1 MLDENGLPEGF
12 DLENLTES
20 QILQLR
26 AQGFEI
32 EEDDGEEVEAEVEVE
47 AEAEAEEEDVDDVID
62 VDNPDQLAEKGLK
75 RI

>member
-20 QILQLR
+20 QILQLK

-32 EEDDGEEVEAEVEVE
+32 EEDDGGDAEEAEG
-47 AEAEAEEEDVDDVID
+47 EDEDGDDVID